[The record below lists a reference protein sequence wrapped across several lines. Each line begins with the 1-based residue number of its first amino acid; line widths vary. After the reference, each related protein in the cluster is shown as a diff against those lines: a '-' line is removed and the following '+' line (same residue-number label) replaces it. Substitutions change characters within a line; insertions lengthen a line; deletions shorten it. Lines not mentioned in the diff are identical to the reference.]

1 MNTPTFNSVNYKGFT
16 IGIKVTE
23 NREEFQ
29 VNFGEGLIV
38 RYKSLLAA
46 KKDITKYVN
55 NKVKEAEKEDNRLLT
70 LLHKEY
76 ARSRV
81 LSLEKE
87 QLKIETI
94 RLNKI
99 IKLITCTSLFT
110 TLILILSL
118 FSR

>member
-1 MNTPTFNSVNYKGFT
+1 MNTLASNSVNYKGFT
-16 IGIKVTE
+16 IGIKVTG
-23 NREEFQ
+23 NKEEFQ
-29 VNFGEGLIV
+29 VNFGKGLIV

-46 KKDITKYVN
+46 KKDITKYIN
-55 NKVKEAEKEDNRLLT
+55 NKVKKPEKEDSGLLT
-70 LLHKEY
+70 LLYKEY

-110 TLILILSL
+110 TLILILIL

>member
-1 MNTPTFNSVNYKGFT
+1 MNPTFSSENYKGFT
-16 IGIKVTE
+16 IGIKTTGD
-23 NREEFQ
+23 REEFQ
-29 VNFGEGLIV
+29 VNFGEGLVV

-46 KKDITKYVN
+46 KKDITKYLN
-55 NKVKEAEKEDNRLLT
+55 NKAKEAENEDNRLLT

-87 QLKIETI
+87 QLKVEII

-99 IKLITCTSLFT
+99 IKLITCTSLFST
-110 TLILILSL
+110 LVLILILFL
-118 FSR
+118 R